1 MENVM
6 VESRMIIMNLIYL
19 ISALMFAFGI
29 KMLGKPMTARKG
41 NVISSIGMLLAVL
54 ATLICMD
61 IITYQWIVI
70 GLVIGG
76 ACGYYKAER
85 AAMTEMPQTVALLH
99 GFGGLAALLVD
110 WVAFDV
116 NPTSDLLT
124 QTAIYLSIVIGG
136 ITFTGSLVAWG
147 KLSEKLPG
155 RSITFPGIKFFNAL
169 AFLCLI
175 VAGAVFLTSSYYH
188 YPIFLAV
195 LALSFI
201 LGLTLVLPI
210 GGADMPVV
218 ISVLNSYSGLVACT
232 TGFALRNILL
242 IVTGAFVGANGV
254 ILSIIMCKAMNRS
267 LVNVLFGG
275 FGASSTGKSSE
286 EGRETKSLSVEDAF
300 YVLESAKSVVI
311 IPGYGLAAAQAQHAV
326 RELQELLEENGC
338 EVKYAIHPVAGR
350 MPGHMNVLLAE
361 ASISYDALV
370 EMDDINP
377 QMSLVDVAII
387 IGANDVV
394 NPAALTDESS
404 PIYGMPIIRADQAK
418 QVFVLKRSMA
428 SGFAGIPNPLFY
440 ADHTSMIFGDA
451 KNTLQA
457 LASEFKVE

>member
-1 MENVM
+1 MKIETMTIV
-6 VESRMIIMNLIYL
+6 MNLIYL
-19 ISALMFAFGI
+19 VSALMFAFGI
-29 KMLGKPMTARKG
+29 KMLGKPATARKG
-41 NVISSIGMLLAVL
+41 NFISSFGMLIAVL
-54 ATLICMD
+54 ATLVFHH
-61 IITYQWIVI
+61 IITYQWIII
-70 GLVIGG
+70 GLLVGSALG
-76 ACGYYKAER
+76 LYKAQR

-110 WVAFDV
+110 WVAFDTH
-116 NPTSDLLT
+116 PFSDILT
-124 QTAIYLSIVIGG
+124 QSAIYLSIVIGG

-147 KLSEKLPG
+147 KLSEILPG
-155 RSITFPGIKFFNAL
+155 RSITFPGIRLFNVL
-169 AFLCLI
+169 SFLLI
-175 VAGAVFLTSSYYH
+175 IVGGAVFLATPFYH
-188 YPIFLAV
+188 YPIFLSV
-195 LALSFI
+195 LVLSFL

-267 LVNVLFGG
+267 LANVLFGG
-275 FGASSTGKSSE
+275 FGASTSSKDTE
-286 EGRETKSLSVEDAF
+286 ETRETKAISVEDAF
-300 YVLESAKSVVI
+300 YVLEASKSVVI

-326 RELQELLEENGC
+326 RELSELLEENGC
-338 EVKYAIHPVAGR
+338 DVKYAIHPVAGR

-361 ASISYDALV
+361 ANISYDVLV
-370 EMDDINP
+370 EMEDINP
-377 QMSLVDVAII
+377 QMPLVDVAII

-394 NPAALTDESS
+394 NPSALSDEKS

-418 QVFVLKRSMA
+418 HIFVLKRSMA

-440 ADHTSMIFGDA
+440 AENARMIFGDA
-451 KNTLQA
+451 KATLQS
-457 LASEFKVE
+457 LAAEFKSAT

>member
-1 MENVM
+1 ML
-6 VESRMIIMNLIYL
+6 ESPVTLNLIYL

-29 KMLGKPMTARKG
+29 KMLGKPTTARKG
-41 NVISSIGMLLAVL
+41 NFISSVGMLLAIVG
-54 ATLICMD
+54 TLVFYH
-61 IITYQWIVI
+61 IIAYQWIAI
-70 GLVIGG
+70 GLIIGALLG
-76 ACGYYKAER
+76 AYKAQR
-85 AAMTEMPQTVALLH
+85 AAMTQMPQTVALLH

-116 NPTSDLLT
+116 HPFSDLLT
-124 QTAIYLSIVIGG
+124 QGAIYLSIVIGG

-147 KLSEKLPG
+147 KLSETLPG
-155 RSITFPGIKFFNAL
+155 HSISFPGIRLFNAL
-169 AFLCLI
+169 ALVAIIVGGTIFL
-175 VAGAVFLTSSYYH
+175 SSPLYH
-188 YPIFLAV
+188 YPIFLGV
-195 LALSFI
+195 LGLSFI

-267 LVNVLFGG
+267 LANVLFGG
-275 FGASSTGKSSE
+275 FGASSAKGDDETREAKSI
-286 EGRETKSLSVEDAF
+286 SVEDAF
-300 YVLESAKSVVI
+300 FVLESAKSVVI
-311 IPGYGLAAAQAQHAV
+311 VPGYGLAAAQAQHAV
-326 RELQELLEENGC
+326 RELGEFLEDNSC
-338 EVKYAIHPVAGR
+338 DVKYAIHPVAGR

-361 ASISYDALV
+361 ANISYDSLV

-377 QMSLVDVAII
+377 QMPLVDVVII

-394 NPAALTDESS
+394 NPSALQDEKS

-418 QVFVLKRSMA
+418 HIFVLKRSMA
-428 SGFAGIPNPLFY
+428 SGFAGIPNPLFF
-440 ADHTSMIFGDA
+440 ADNTRMIFGDA
-451 KNTLQA
+451 KSTLQA
-457 LASEFKVE
+457 LATEFKTAS

>member
-1 MENVM
+1 MTKT
-6 VESRMIIMNLIYL
+6 IAMNLIYL
-19 ISALMFAFGI
+19 VSALMFAFGI
-29 KMLGKPMTARKG
+29 KMLGKPETARKG
-41 NVISSIGMLLAVL
+41 NFISSAGMLLAVL
-54 ATLICMD
+54 ATLVFHH
-61 IITYQWIVI
+61 IISFQWIII
-70 GLVIGG
+70 GLLIGSLLG
-76 ACGYYKAER
+76 IYKAQK

-116 NPTSDLLT
+116 NPNADLLT
-124 QTAIYLSIVIGG
+124 LTAIYLSIVIGG
-136 ITFTGSLVAWG
+136 ITFTGSVVAWG

-155 RSITFPGIKFFNAL
+155 RSIAFPGIKLFN
-169 AFLCLI
+169 FLSFVLI
-175 VAGAVFLTSSYYH
+175 VVAGGFFLATPLYH

-267 LVNVLFGG
+267 LLNVLFGG
-275 FGASSTGKSSE
+275 FGASSHQTE
-286 EGRETKSLSVEDAF
+286 EETHEVKSLSVEDAF
-300 YVLESAKSVVI
+300 YVLEAAKSVVI
-311 IPGYGLAAAQAQHAV
+311 VPGYGLAAAQAQHAV
-326 RELQELLEENGC
+326 RELGDLLEENGC

-361 ASISYDALV
+361 ANISYDALV

-377 QMSLVDVAII
+377 QMPLVDVAII

-394 NPAALTDESS
+394 NPSALTDEKS

-418 QVFVLKRSMA
+418 HIFVLKRSMA

-440 ADHTSMIFGDA
+440 AENARMIFGDA
-451 KNTLQA
+451 KATLQTMA
-457 LASEFKVE
+457 AEFKNPA

>member
-1 MENVM
+1 MMEVNAMTV
-6 VESRMIIMNLIYL
+6 IMNLIYL
-19 ISALMFAFGI
+19 MSALMFAFGI
-29 KMLGKPMTARKG
+29 KMLGKPTTARKG
-41 NVISSIGMLLAVL
+41 NLISSIGMLLAVL
-54 ATLICMD
+54 ATLFFME
-61 IITYQWIVI
+61 IISYQWIII
-70 GLVIGG
+70 GLVVGG
-76 ACGYYKAER
+76 AFGYYKAER

-110 WVAFDV
+110 WVAFDT
-116 NPTSDLLT
+116 NPFSDLLT
-124 QTAIYLSIVIGG
+124 QSAIYLSIVIGG

-155 RSITFPGIKFFNAL
+155 RSITFPGIKVFNIL
-169 AFLCLI
+169 AFALI
-175 VAGAVFLTSSYYH
+175 IIGGAIFLSLSYYH

-195 LALSFI
+195 LALSFV

-275 FGASSTGKSSE
+275 FGATTSNSDAE
-286 EGRETKSLSVEDAF
+286 ETRETKAISVEEAF
-300 YVLESAKSVVI
+300 YVLEAAKSVVV

-326 RELQELLEENGC
+326 RELEELLEENGC

-361 ASISYDALV
+361 ASISYDVLV

-377 QMSLVDVAII
+377 QMPLVDVAII

-394 NPAALTDESS
+394 NPSALTDESS
-404 PIYGMPIIRADQAK
+404 PIYGMPIIRADLAK
-418 QVFVLKRSMA
+418 HVFVLKRSMA
-428 SGFAGIPNPLFY
+428 SGFAGIPNPLFF
-440 ADHTSMIFGDA
+440 ADNTRMIFGDA
-451 KNTLQA
+451 KATLQA
-457 LASEFKVE
+457 LAAEFKVE

>member
-1 MENVM
+1 MSNT
-6 VESRMIIMNLIYL
+6 IAMNLIYL
-19 ISALMFAFGI
+19 ISSLMFAFGI
-29 KMLGKPMTARKG
+29 KMLGKPSTARRG
-41 NVISSIGMLLAVL
+41 NFISSFGMLIAVL
-54 ATLICMD
+54 ATLVFHH
-61 IITYQWIVI
+61 IISYQWIII
-70 GLVIGG
+70 GLVVGSAFG
-76 ACGYYKAER
+76 LYKAQR

-99 GFGGLAALLVD
+99 GFGGLAALFVD

-116 NPTSDLLT
+116 NPFSDLLT
-124 QTAIYLSIVIGG
+124 QAAIYLSIVIGG

-155 RSITFPGIKFFNAL
+155 RSITFPGIRYFNAF
-169 AFLCLI
+169 AFLLI
-175 VAGAVFLTSSYYH
+175 IVSGGIFLATPYYH
-188 YPIFLAV
+188 YPLFLTA
-195 LALSFI
+195 LALSFA
-201 LGLTLVLPI
+201 LGFTLVLPI

-267 LVNVLFGG
+267 LANVLFGG
-275 FGASSTGKSSE
+275 FGASTSNQDDKET
-286 EGRETKSLSVEDAF
+286 RETKAISVEDAF
-300 YVLESAKSVVI
+300 FVLEAAKSVVI

-326 RELQELLEENGC
+326 RELGELLEENGC
-338 EVKYAIHPVAGR
+338 DVKYAIHPVAGR

-361 ASISYDALV
+361 ANISYDQLV

-377 QMSLVDVAII
+377 QMPLVDVAII

-394 NPAALTDESS
+394 NPSALNDESS
-404 PIYGMPIIRADQAK
+404 PIYGMPVIRADQARH
-418 QVFVLKRSMA
+418 VFVLKRSMA

-440 ADHTSMIFGDA
+440 ADNAHMIFGDA
-451 KNTLQA
+451 KASLQS
-457 LASEFKVE
+457 LAAEFKAV